1 MNIQRILFPYTGVD
15 EESDLLVQICRYAKA
30 VKASVTVLQVV
41 EVPLSLPEDAPSTAL
56 PKMEEAHQLLECAE
70 LIARRNGIQVE
81 VEVMQAREV
90 GPGIVRVAE
99 SLPADLLVVAGVR
112 SAHHPDEP
120 MGETIGY
127 LLRNA
132 PCPIWIG
139 CQPNPNGKRDP
150 EA

>member
-15 EESDLLVQICRYAKA
+15 EESDLLVQICRYARA

-90 GPGIVRVAE
+90 GPGIVRAAE

-127 LLRNA
+127 LIRNA

-139 CQPNPNGKRDP
+139 CQPNPNGKR
-150 EA
+150 ELEG

>member
-112 SAHHPDEP
+112 SAHHPDAP

-139 CQPNPNGKRDP
+139 CQPNPNGKRDL